1 MKRKIAKYTN
11 RVALVVKIHTCQ
23 CKCWIYH
30 AAIFWNMSYR
40 EVTSTMK
47 YVKTFSF
54 QVHPLQPTLM
64 ELFTFAAKAL
74 QLLGTKLAN
83 KEHSQFHFQ
92 KLFCFKQHFRRSPN
106 LNTISGRST
115 AYNVQERPS
124 IKTALM
130 LTLCEKLFEMCRCW
144 TSFHY
149 LEASWFV
156 LQKNYF
162 SVSWCYIIFE
172 VNSPL
177 MIFWKSKWS
186 SRLIFSLRDSGLL
199 RTILQCLQYIL
210 DDKKWVWSYVK
221 KYIFWI

>member
-1 MKRKIAKYTN
+1 MKRKIDIYEQGGFGGQDKYMRTLNLSCTN
-11 RVALVVKIHTCQ
+11 FLKYVLYT
-23 CKCWIYH
+23 
-30 AAIFWNMSYR
+30 YR
-40 EVTSTMK
+40 EVTPTMK

-64 ELFTFAAKAL
+64 ELFTFATKAL

-156 LQKNYF
+156 LQKKLF
-162 SVSWCYIIFE
+162 FHV
-172 VNSPL
+172 L
-177 MIFWKSKWS
+177 MLYNI
-186 SRLIFSLRDSGLL
+186 
-199 RTILQCLQYIL
+199 
-210 DDKKWVWSYVK
+210 
-221 KYIFWI
+221 

>member
-1 MKRKIAKYTN
+1 MRTLNLSCTNFLKYVLYT
-11 RVALVVKIHTCQ
+11 
-23 CKCWIYH
+23 
-30 AAIFWNMSYR
+30 YR
-40 EVTSTMK
+40 EVTPTMK

-64 ELFTFAAKAL
+64 ELFTFATKAL

-156 LQKNYF
+156 LQKKLF
-162 SVSWCYIIFE
+162 FHV
-172 VNSPL
+172 L
-177 MIFWKSKWS
+177 MLYNI
-186 SRLIFSLRDSGLL
+186 
-199 RTILQCLQYIL
+199 
-210 DDKKWVWSYVK
+210 
-221 KYIFWI
+221 